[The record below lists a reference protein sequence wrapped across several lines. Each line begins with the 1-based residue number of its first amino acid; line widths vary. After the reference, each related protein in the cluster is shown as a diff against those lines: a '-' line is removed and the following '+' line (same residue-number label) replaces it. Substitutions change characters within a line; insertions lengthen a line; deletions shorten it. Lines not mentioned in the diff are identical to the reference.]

1 MATQN
6 WYQPLDTNYLNQV
19 DNSRAAGQTYR
30 MNEMKILGEQRKT
43 QQEQAINELTNLAA
57 NGDQQA
63 MQKLSMVAPER
74 AKGAFDYQEN
84 QIKVQNQKITRG
96 AQVAQGIEYA
106 NPDFKQQRYV
116 DGIAKYAKE
125 YPDEDLS
132 FLPQTYNKIVSSYLQ
147 QMILEGRKVEDVR
160 KDEEN
165 KVNMQYKQAL
175 TTKALREPV
184 GGELPAPLKLA
195 NEYDKARKAGDF
207 QRMNDIGAFSKIY
220 DKGLQR
226 DKDGNIINMNGYNTA
241 FQNLKGSQKL
251 AEFIGK
257 GQAEAIMALADK
269 ADSAKESLMVNAQTR
284 KLLDTGVITGFG
296 ANYKLGFGKA
306 LQAAGFN
313 VAEDATAN
321 TEAFVANTAQSVGDA
336 IKAFGAGTGLSDAD
350 REFAKEMVGGK
361 ITLNEKSI
369 RKILDMRDKL
379 NRSIIDKY
387 SKRRDNLAP
396 NLKDSLPNVKDETN
410 NKRIESP
417 NTPRVRRFNPQTGA
431 FE

>member
-132 FLPQTYNKIVSSYLQ
+132 FLPQTYNKKVSSYLQ

-184 GGELPAPLKLA
+184 GGELP
-195 NEYDKARKAGDF
+195 
-207 QRMNDIGAFSKIY
+207 